1 MTKKQT
7 ISQRVIGQFEE
18 TFNTLSEL
26 GSNPNGPE
34 FKSANHSPAKRFL
47 ENIGR
52 DAKSTSVYFGN
63 LLALNKADMEAE
75 MEGVGE
81 ARVKIDECL
90 NSKMEDFTTSQRYQS
105 AVYKLNHLVFIWA
118 KGKLKSEFD
127 CEFNPDVSKSALNA
141 NKLSNKTQAFAE
153 YSAI

>member
-1 MTKKQT
+1 MKKT
-7 ISQRVIGQFEE
+7 ISERVIGDYEKV
-18 TFNTLSEL
+18 FNALVEL

-34 FKSANHSPAKRFL
+34 LKSATHSPAKRFL

-63 LLALNKADMEAE
+63 ILALNKVDMETE

-81 ARVKIDECL
+81 ARVKTDEIL
-90 NSKMEDFTTSQRYQS
+90 NSQMEDFTISQRYQS
-105 AVYKLNHLVFIWA
+105 SVYKLNHLVFIWA

-127 CEFNPDVSKSALNA
+127 IEFNPDVTKSALNA
-141 NKLSNKTQAFAE
+141 NKQSNKTQAFAD

>member
-1 MTKKQT
+1 MKKT
-7 ISQRVIGQFEE
+7 ISERVIGDYDKV
-18 TFNTLSEL
+18 FNALKEL

-34 FKSANHSPAKRFL
+34 LKSATHSPAKRFL

-63 LLALNKADMEAE
+63 LLALNKADMETE
-75 MEGVGE
+75 MEGVGD

-105 AVYKLNHLVFIWA
+105 SVYKLNHLVFIWA

-127 CEFNPDVSKSALNA
+127 CEFNPDVTKSALNA
-141 NKLSNKTQAFAE
+141 NKQSNQTQAFAD